1 MIYTVTLNPSLDYYM
16 ELDELQTGEINRSK
30 AEHLEVG
37 GKGINVSKVLKELG
51 VESTVCGF
59 YAGLVGNNIVSE
71 TQKLGLENIW
81 IEVRGNSRI
90 NVKLLCQPETAI
102 NGSGCEANIE
112 DLDKLC
118 EAINTVKD
126 STILISGSTC
136 KGLGKHAYA
145 YLMSKLKGKI
155 IIDAAKE
162 LLTNTLKYKP
172 FLIKPNRFELGEIF
186 NAKITSFQQA
196 ILFGRRLCEAG
207 AQNCIVSMGE
217 MGSVFV
223 SNTEAHIVKAKEVD
237 VKSTVGAGDALLA
250 GMIYGLSKRMRPEEA
265 LVFATRLAEKKVSA
279 GI

>member
-118 EAINTVKD
+118 EA
-126 STILISGSTC
+126 
-136 KGLGKHAYA
+136 
-145 YLMSKLKGKI
+145 
-155 IIDAAKE
+155 
-162 LLTNTLKYKP
+162 
-172 FLIKPNRFELGEIF
+172 
-186 NAKITSFQQA
+186 
-196 ILFGRRLCEAG
+196 G